1 MNWEIILKFLL
12 FGLCLF
18 IAYQLLGFQAKWVAV
33 CLGVYQFGSSWFDIG
48 KRKELIKTH
57 IREVQ
62 RINLDNANALS
73 EEKKKRIAFKK
84 QIIKDNN
91 RTINKLVT
99 LINSTFSEL
108 KIEQQK
114 DLLES
119 LVSEI
124 DQQINYTQSLCDQY
138 LTEIEAK
145 KCIKPLNDFKW
156 SIVKRIQGK
165 RARKGIKFD
174 SLLNELQNLEDKI
187 NV

>member
-1 MNWEIILKFLL
+1 MNWEIVIKLIL

-18 IAYQLLGFQAKWVAV
+18 IAYQFLGFQAKWVAV
-33 CLGVYQFGSSWFDIG
+33 CLGFYQLGSSWFDIS
-48 KRKELIKTH
+48 KRKSLKRDYE
-57 IREVQ
+57 RDVR
-62 RINLDNANALS
+62 RINLQNSNELS
-73 EEKKKRIAFKK
+73 AEKQKRIAFKK

-91 RTINKLVT
+91 KTINKLVT
-99 LINSTFSEL
+99 LINSTFAEL

-114 DLLES
+114 NLLES

-124 DQQINYTQSLCDQY
+124 DQQITYTKSLCDQY
-138 LTEIEAK
+138 LTEIEVK

-156 SIVKRIQGK
+156 SIVKQIQGK

-174 SLLNELQNLEDKI
+174 SLLSELQNLEDKI

>member
-1 MNWEIILKFLL
+1 MNWEITIKFIL

-18 IAYQLLGFQAKWVAV
+18 IAYQFLGFQAKWVAV

-48 KRKELIKTH
+48 KRKELARTH
-57 IREVQ
+57 KAEKS
-62 RINLDNANALS
+62 NAIS
-73 EEKKKRIAFKK
+73 EEKEKRIAFKK

-91 RTINKLVT
+91 KTINKLVT

-114 DLLES
+114 NLLES

-124 DQQINYTQSLCDQY
+124 DQQINYTKSLCDQY
-138 LTEIEAK
+138 LTEIEVK

-156 SIVKRIQGK
+156 SIVKQIQGK

-174 SLLNELQNLEDKI
+174 RLLNELQNLEDKI